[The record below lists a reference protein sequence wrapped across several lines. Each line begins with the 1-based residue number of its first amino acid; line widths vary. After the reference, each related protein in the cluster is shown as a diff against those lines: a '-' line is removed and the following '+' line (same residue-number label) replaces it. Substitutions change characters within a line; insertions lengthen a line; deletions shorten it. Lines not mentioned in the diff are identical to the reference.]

1 MNSLIKYVY
10 TYLHFNPI
18 SLYQYDY
25 AEGRTLT
32 IVRCT
37 YLFFLTKHECPD
49 GVYRRDGQNIQ
60 NDCQNES
67 K

>member
-1 MNSLIKYVY
+1 MFTRIYTLIQ
-10 TYLHFNPI
+10 YLYINRTI
-18 SLYQYDY
+18 

-32 IVRCT
+32 FVRCA

-67 K
+67 E